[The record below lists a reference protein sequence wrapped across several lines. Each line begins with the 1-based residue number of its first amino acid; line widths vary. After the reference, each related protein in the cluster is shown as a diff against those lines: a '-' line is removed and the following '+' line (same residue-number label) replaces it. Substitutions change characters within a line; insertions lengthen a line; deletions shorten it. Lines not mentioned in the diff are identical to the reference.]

1 MLTLGKGYGKL
12 FLEGR
17 NAALKMLTAVLTLE
31 IGYGKFLL
39 RGRKVAL
46 KRLTSS
52 RANRQTSRTYQMT
65 QIKIL
70 TEMLDSLSPIWH
82 SVVVG
87 REESPPRNIGTAGR
101 T

>member
-1 MLTLGKGYGKL
+1 MARAKAS
-12 FLEGR
+12 F
-17 NAALKMLTAVLTLE
+17 VLTLE

-52 RANRQTSRTYQMT
+52 RANRQTYRTYQMI

-70 TEMLDSLSPIWH
+70 TEMLDRLSQLWH
-82 SVVVG
+82 SGAVG